1 MDTSGRNLQEL
12 CRSANS
18 DARVREDLGHDSDM
32 TLNFC
37 KQTSHGTVIKRL
49 LASHMST
56 NEVISEFLDQENS
69 RYFVKNKEIAKKTF
83 HPEAKPC
90 SFEKINA
97 LSLSLHQQ
105 DSKGITALHVA
116 VYKNS
121 VHVEKIAKLLLDWNY
136 SSDCSHTSSIN
147 ARKKC
152 SLASIQMK
160 CGSCPLH
167 IVTGQNL
174 TIKEELLKTLLLADS
189 SVVLKEDANGDNPL
203 SLLWKNTLVSREK
216 KIKKK

>member
-1 MDTSGRNLQEL
+1 
-12 CRSANS
+12 
-18 DARVREDLGHDSDM
+18 
-32 TLNFC
+32 
-37 KQTSHGTVIKRL
+37 
-49 LASHMST
+49 MST
-56 NEVISEFLDQENS
+56 KEIIGKFLDQENS
-69 RYFVKNKEIAKKTF
+69 RYLVKTQQAAKKTF
-83 HPEAKPC
+83 HPEVNPS

-105 DSKGITALHVA
+105 DSKGITALHIA
-116 VYKNS
+116 VYRNS
-121 VHVEKIAKLLLDWNY
+121 VHVEKIVRLLLDCNS
-136 SSDCSHTSSIN
+136 SSDCSHTSSIDASN
-147 ARKKC
+147 KC

-174 TIKEELLKTLLLADS
+174 TIKEDLLKTLLSADS

-216 KIKKK
+216 KIEEKIITKQYVLAELSNFVTNLLFYH